1 MSAAAKMP
9 PGGGRMRGGVREPHM
24 SREDLKKSLGKDSTV
39 WRLFRLIFKNYKIRF
54 GVVLACI
61 VISALTTLASSL
73 FTRTLIDDYIAP
85 MLSQAVPDFSPL
97 AGALLKLAAVLLVG
111 VAASYSYNL
120 IMIFVGQ
127 GTMLKLRQNLFTHME
142 DLPLSYFDSHS
153 HGDIMSVYTN
163 DVDTLRQ
170 VIGNTVPNLF
180 QSLITLVS
188 TFVSMIVLSLPLTLV
203 SILMAVLTVR
213 VTTGLGKI
221 SRAHFVERQKALGA
235 VNGFIEEMVSGQRV
249 VKVYCHEKK
258 AVEDFAALNEH
269 LRSSAYNAN
278 KIGSMVMPIN
288 GNIGN
293 LGYVLTAVVGALI
306 AIGGVT
312 AWYMSGIGGAT
323 LTLGTLVAFLSLQ
336 KNFTRPIS
344 SISNEI
350 NSIAMAS
357 AGTDR
362 VYSLLDEPQEVDE
375 GKVTL
380 VNTTVAPDGSIVESP
395 VRTGSWAWKAV
406 GLSGQPSTP
415 LHPPGGLRGVPL
427 RLPESLRSESPVAA
441 EGDLASG
448 LASPDRSHPR
458 LVRGRGP
465 LAEQVGGAERSEES
479 GLARPDTD
487 DSGAASGLRAY
498 SAAAKRGW
506 TRPCPEDRPAI
517 AVLTPLQGL
526 VSLRDVDFSYVEGK
540 QVLFDISLT
549 AYPGQKIAFVGGT
562 GAGKT
567 TITNLINRFYEIQ
580 EGTITYDGF
589 DIRDID
595 KDSLRRSLG
604 IVLQETKLFSASVLD
619 NIRYGRLDA
628 TDEECKAAARL
639 VYADSFIRRLPQG
652 YDTVLAADGGNLSQG
667 ERQLLAIARAA
678 VADPPVLI
686 LDEATSSIDTRTEKL
701 IQKGMDSLMKGRTTF
716 VIAHRLSTVQNANY
730 IMVMDHGRIIER
742 GRHDELLAQKG
753 KYYELYTGNQ
763 ITA

>member
-1 MSAAAKMP
+1 MSAK
-9 PGGGRMRGGVREPHM
+9 MRGGVREPHM
-24 SREDLKKSLGKDSTV
+24 SRADLKKSLGKDSTV
-39 WRLFRLIFKNYKIRF
+39 WRLFGFIFKNYKVRF
-54 GVVLACI
+54 GVVLVCI

-85 MLSQAVPDFSPL
+85 MLSQATPDFSLL
-97 AGALLKLAAVLLVG
+97 ALALVKLAAVLLLG

-127 GTMLKLRQNLFTHME
+127 GTMLKLRQGLFSHME

-180 QSLITLVS
+180 QSLITLFS

-203 SILMAVLTVR
+203 SLCMAALTVW
-213 VTTGLGKI
+213 VTGKLGGM
-221 SRAHFVERQKALGA
+221 SRNYFVERQKSLGA

-258 AVEDFAALNEH
+258 AIEDFSVLNEK

-306 AIGGVT
+306 ALGGLT
-312 AWYMSGIGGAT
+312 AWYVSGAGGAA

-362 VYSLLDEPQEVDE
+362 VYSLLDEPQEIDN

-380 VNTTVAPDGSIVESP
+380 VNTNVSPDGNLTVSDT
-395 VRTGSWAWKAV
+395 RTGTWAWKAEPASAV
-406 GLSGQPSTP
+406 EGL
-415 LHPPGGLRGVPL
+415 V
-427 RLPESLRSESPVAA
+427 
-441 EGDLASG
+441 
-448 LASPDRSHPR
+448 
-458 LVRGRGP
+458 
-465 LAEQVGGAERSEES
+465 
-479 GLARPDTD
+479 
-487 DSGAASGLRAY
+487 
-498 SAAAKRGW
+498 
-506 TRPCPEDRPAI
+506 
-517 AVLTPLQGL
+517 PLQGL
-526 VSLRDVDFSYVEGK
+526 VSLKDVDFSYVEGK

-628 TDEECKAAARL
+628 TDEECREAARL
-639 VYADSFIRRLPQG
+639 VYADPFIRRLPQG
-652 YDTVLAADGGNLSQG
+652 YDTILSADGGNLSQG

-678 VADPPVLI
+678 VANPPVLI

-701 IQKGMDSLMKGRTTF
+701 IQKGMDSLMRGRTTF

-730 IMVMDHGRIIER
+730 IMVMDHGKIIER
-742 GRHDELLAQKG
+742 GRHDELLALKG
-753 KYYELYTGNQ
+753 KYFELFTGNQ

>member
-1 MSAAAKMP
+1 MNAQKAFA
-9 PGGGRMRGGVREPHM
+9 PGGGTNKARGMREPSHL
-24 SREDLKKSLGKDSTV
+24 SREELKKSLGKGSTV
-39 WRLFRLIFKNYKIRF
+39 WRLFGFIFKNYKYRF
-54 GVVLACI
+54 LIVLGCI
-61 VISALTTLASSL
+61 VVSALTTLASSL
-73 FTRTLIDDYIAP
+73 FTKTLIDSYITP
-85 MLSQAVPDFSPL
+85 MLGQAMPDFSPL
-97 AGALLKLAAVLLVG
+97 AVALVKLGAVLLVG
-111 VAASYSYNL
+111 VVASYTYNV
-120 IMIFVGQ
+120 IMIHVGQ
-127 GTMLKLRQNLFTHME
+127 GTMLKLREDLFAHME

-153 HGDIMSVYTN
+153 HGDVMSVYTN

-180 QSLITLVS
+180 QSLITLLS
-188 TFVSMIVLSLPLTLV
+188 TFISMIVLSLPLTLV
-203 SILMAVLTVR
+203 SILMAALTVR
-213 VTTGLGKI
+213 VTTKLGKM
-221 SRAHFVERQKALGA
+221 SKEYFVQRQKNLGI

-258 AVEDFAALNEH
+258 AVEEFAVINEN
-269 LRSSAYNAN
+269 LRNSVYNAN
-278 KIGSMVMPIN
+278 KIASVIMPIN

-306 AIGGVT
+306 ALGGLT
-312 AWYMSGIGGAT
+312 AWYLCGLNGSV
-323 LTLGTLVAFLSLQ
+323 LTLGTLVAFLTLQ

-362 VYSLLDEPQEVDE
+362 VYGLLDEPAEIDN
-375 GKVTL
+375 GNVTL
-380 VNTTVAPDGSIVESP
+380 VNTFVSNTGNLDVSEK
-395 VRTGSWAWKAV
+395 RTGTWAWMKK
-406 GLSGQPSTP
+406 GSQ
-415 LHPPGGLRGVPL
+415 
-427 RLPESLRSESPVAA
+427 E
-441 EGDLASG
+441 
-448 LASPDRSHPR
+448 
-458 LVRGRGP
+458 
-465 LAEQVGGAERSEES
+465 
-479 GLARPDTD
+479 
-487 DSGAASGLRAY
+487 
-498 SAAAKRGW
+498 
-506 TRPCPEDRPAI
+506 
-517 AVLTPLQGL
+517 LTPLQGL
-526 VSLRDVDFSYVEGK
+526 VSLTDVDFSYVPEK
-540 QVLFDISLT
+540 QVLFDITLT

-589 DIRDID
+589 DVRDIE

-604 IVLQETKLFSASVLD
+604 FVLQETKLFSASVLD

-628 TDEECKAAARL
+628 TDEECRKAAKL
-639 VYADSFIRRLPQG
+639 VYADSFIRRLPKG
-652 YDTVLAADGGNLSQG
+652 YHTVLAADGGNLSQG

-678 VADPPVLI
+678 VANPPVLI

-730 IMVMDHGRIIER
+730 IMVMDNGRIIER
-742 GRHDELLAQKG
+742 GRHDELLSLKG

-763 ITA
+763 ITQ

>member
-1 MSAAAKMP
+1 
-9 PGGGRMRGGVREPHM
+9 M
-24 SREDLKKSLGKDSTV
+24 SREDLKKSLGKGSTV
-39 WRLFRLIFKNYKIRF
+39 WRLFSFIFKNYKIRF
-54 GVVLACI
+54 GVVLVCI
-61 VISALTTLASSL
+61 VISALATLASSL
-73 FTRTLIDDYIAP
+73 FTKTLIDDYITPLLA
-85 MLSQAVPDFSPL
+85 QAVPDFSPL
-97 AGALLKLAAVLLVG
+97 AIALVKLTAALLLG

-127 GTMLKLRQNLFTHME
+127 GTMLKLRQSLFSHME

-153 HGDIMSVYTN
+153 HGDIMSIYTN

-188 TFVSMIVLSLPLTLV
+188 TFVSMVVLSMPLTLV
-203 SILMAVLTVR
+203 SILMAILTVR

-258 AVEDFAALNEH
+258 AIDDFSVLNER

-306 AIGGVT
+306 AIGGLT
-312 AWYMSGIGGAT
+312 AWYMSGIGGSV

-362 VYSLLDEPQEVDE
+362 VYSLLDEPQEIDT

-380 VNTTVAPDGSIVESP
+380 VNTTVSPDGSLVESP
-395 VRTGSWAWKAV
+395 IRTGTWAWKAPDMV
-406 GLSGQPSTP
+406 SLSSGSDCPDS
-415 LHPPGGLRGVPL
+415 
-427 RLPESLRSESPVAA
+427 SLRSAPPISRRDCEDKSSPS
-441 EGDLASG
+441 LH
-448 LASPDRSHPR
+448 RS
-458 LVRGRGP
+458 GP
-465 LAEQVGGAERSEES
+465 LPLTSRGWLRS
-479 GLARPDTD
+479 GLARPDD
-487 DSGAASGLRAY
+487 NDLGSASGHRAY

-506 TRPCPEDRPAI
+506 TLPSPDGRPATL
-517 AVLTPLQGL
+517 VPLQGQ
-526 VSLRDVDFSYVEGK
+526 VSLKDVDFSYVEGK
-540 QVLFDISLT
+540 QVLYDITLT

-604 IVLQETKLFSASVLD
+604 IVLQETRLFSASVLD

-628 TDEECKAAARL
+628 TDEECREAAKL

-652 YDTVLAADGGNLSQG
+652 YDTILAADGGNLSQG

-678 VADPPVLI
+678 VANPPVLI

-730 IMVMDHGRIIER
+730 IMVMDHGHIIER

-753 KYYELYTGNQ
+753 KYFELYTGNQ
-763 ITA
+763 INA

>member
-1 MSAAAKMP
+1 MSSNQNTQKMNP
-9 PGGGRMRGGVREPHM
+9 AGGRMRGGVREPHM
-24 SREDLKKSLGKDSTV
+24 SRAELKKSLGKGSTV
-39 WRLFRLIFKNYKIRF
+39 WRLFGFIFKNYKIRF
-54 GVVLACI
+54 AVVLACI
-61 VISALTTLASSL
+61 VVSALTTLASSL
-73 FTRTLIDDYIAP
+73 FTRTLIDDYITP
-85 MLSQAVPDFSPL
+85 MLSQSVPDYSPL
-97 AGALLKLAAVLLVG
+97 AVALLKLAVVLLVG

-127 GTMLKLRQNLFTHME
+127 GTMLKLRQGLFSHME

-188 TFVSMIVLSLPLTLV
+188 TFISMVVLSLPLTLV
-203 SILMAVLTVR
+203 SVLMAVLTVR
-213 VTTGLGKI
+213 VTARLGSI
-221 SRAHFVERQKALGA
+221 SRKYFADRQRSLGA

-258 AVEDFAALNEH
+258 AVEDFAVLNEQ

-306 AIGGVT
+306 ALGGVT
-312 AWYMSGIGGAT
+312 AWYLSGIGGAT

-362 VYSLLDEPQEVDE
+362 VYSLLDEPQEVDN
-375 GKVTL
+375 GNVTL
-380 VNTTVAPDGSIVESP
+380 VNTSVSPNGYLTVNES
-395 VRTGSWAWKAV
+395 RTGTWAWKAK
-406 GLSGQPSTP
+406 G
-415 LHPPGGLRGVPL
+415 
-427 RLPESLRSESPVAA
+427 EE
-441 EGDLASG
+441 
-448 LASPDRSHPR
+448 
-458 LVRGRGP
+458 LV
-465 LAEQVGGAERSEES
+465 
-479 GLARPDTD
+479 
-487 DSGAASGLRAY
+487 
-498 SAAAKRGW
+498 
-506 TRPCPEDRPAI
+506 
-517 AVLTPLQGL
+517 PLQGL
-526 VSLRDVDFSYVEGK
+526 VSLKDVDFSYVEGK

-589 DIRDID
+589 NIRDIE

-604 IVLQETKLFSASVLD
+604 IVLQETCLFSASVID

-628 TDEECKAAARL
+628 TDEECRAAARL

-730 IMVMDHGRIIER
+730 IMVLDHGHIIER

>member
-1 MSAAAKMP
+1 MSAQNTGARPQGMVK
-9 PGGGRMRGGVREPHM
+9 GRGMRGEPHM
-24 SREDLKKSLGKDSTV
+24 TRAELRKSLGKGSTV
-39 WRLFRLIFKNYKIRF
+39 WRLFGLIFKNYKFRF
-54 GVVLACI
+54 LIVLVCI
-61 VISALTTLASSL
+61 VVSALTTLASSL
-73 FTRTLIDDYIAP
+73 FTRTLIDDYITPMIGQAAP
-85 MLSQAVPDFSPL
+85 DYSPL
-97 AGALLKLAAVLLVG
+97 AISLVKLGAVLLVG

-127 GTMLKLRQNLFTHME
+127 GTMLKLRQDLFSHME
-142 DLPLSYFDSHS
+142 DLPLSYFDSRS
-153 HGDIMSVYTN
+153 HGDVMSVYTN

-188 TFVSMIVLSLPLTLV
+188 TFVSMIVLSMPLTLV
-203 SILMAVLTVR
+203 SIVMAFITVK
-213 VTTGLGKI
+213 VTTKLGNI
-221 SRAHFVERQKALGA
+221 SRKYFVERQKNLGI

-258 AVEDFAALNEH
+258 AVEDFSVINEN
-269 LRSSAYNAN
+269 LRSSAFNAN

-293 LGYVLTAVVGALI
+293 IGYVLTAVVGAII
-306 AIGGVT
+306 ALGGFT
-312 AWYMSGIGGAT
+312 AWYLSGIGGAT
-323 LTLGTLVAFLSLQ
+323 LTLGTLVAFLALQ

-362 VYSLLDEPQEVDE
+362 VYSLLDEPKEVDN
-375 GKVTL
+375 GNVTL
-380 VNTTVAPDGSIVESP
+380 ENVFVSNGGSLTVADH
-395 VRTGSWAWKAV
+395 RTGYWAWKDPAGNSASV
-406 GLSGQPSTP
+406 GML
-415 LHPPGGLRGVPL
+415 GGSDRAEVPTELVPL
-427 RLPESLRSESPVAA
+427 K
-441 EGDLASG
+441 G
-448 LASPDRSHPR
+448 
-458 LVRGRGP
+458 
-465 LAEQVGGAERSEES
+465 Q
-479 GLARPDTD
+479 
-487 DSGAASGLRAY
+487 
-498 SAAAKRGW
+498 
-506 TRPCPEDRPAI
+506 
-517 AVLTPLQGL
+517 
-526 VSLRDVDFSYVEGK
+526 VSLEDVDFSYVPGK
-540 QVLFDISLT
+540 QVLFDITLT

-589 DIRDID
+589 DVRDID

-604 IVLQETKLFSASVLD
+604 IVLQETCLFSASVLD

-716 VIAHRLSTVQNANY
+716 IIAHRLSTVQNANY
-730 IMVMDHGRIIER
+730 IMVLDHGHIIER
-742 GRHDELLAQKG
+742 GRHDELLDLKG

-763 ITA
+763 ITM

>member
-1 MSAAAKMP
+1 MSTNQNQNAGPRM
-9 PGGGRMRGGVREPHM
+9 GRGRGGVREPHM
-24 SREDLKKSLGKDSTV
+24 SRAELRASLGKDSTV
-39 WRLFRLIFKNYKIRF
+39 WRLFAFIFKHYKIRF
-54 GVVLACI
+54 GIVLVCI
-61 VISALTTLASSL
+61 VVSALTTLASSL
-73 FTRTLIDDYIAP
+73 FTKTLIDDYITP
-85 MLSQAVPDFSPL
+85 MLGQAAPDFSPL
-97 AGALLKLAAVLLVG
+97 ATALLKLGAVLLLG

-127 GTMLKLRQNLFTHME
+127 GTMLKLRQSLFSHME
-142 DLPLSYFDSHS
+142 DLPLKYFDSHS

-170 VIGNTVPNLF
+170 VIGSTVPNLF
-180 QSLITLVS
+180 QSLITLLS
-188 TFVSMIVLSLPLTLV
+188 TFISMLVLSLPLTLV
-203 SILMAVLTVR
+203 SICMAVLTVR
-213 VTTGLGKI
+213 VTARLGSI
-221 SRAHFVERQKALGA
+221 SRKHFVERQKNLGI

-258 AVEDFAALNEH
+258 AVEDFSVINEN

-288 GNIGN
+288 GNLGN
-293 LGYVLTAVVGALI
+293 LGYVLTAVIGALI
-306 AIGGVT
+306 ALGGLT
-312 AWYMSGIGGAT
+312 AWCFSGIGGAT

-362 VYSLLDEPQEVDE
+362 VYGVLDEPQEIDN
-375 GKVTL
+375 GNVTL
-380 VNTTVAPDGSIVESP
+380 ENVFVSNDGSLQVSKE
-395 VRTGSWAWKAV
+395 RTGSWAWKDKQDNLV
-406 GLSGQPSTP
+406 
-415 LHPPGGLRGVPL
+415 
-427 RLPESLRSESPVAA
+427 SL
-441 EGDLASG
+441 
-448 LASPDRSHPR
+448 
-458 LVRGRGP
+458 
-465 LAEQVGGAERSEES
+465 
-479 GLARPDTD
+479 
-487 DSGAASGLRAY
+487 
-498 SAAAKRGW
+498 K
-506 TRPCPEDRPAI
+506 
-517 AVLTPLQGL
+517 GL
-526 VSLRDVDFSYVEGK
+526 VSLEDVDFSYVEGK
-540 QVLFDISLT
+540 QVLYDITLT

-580 EGTITYDGF
+580 EGKITYDGF

-604 IVLQETKLFSASVLD
+604 MVLQETHLFSASVLD

-628 TDEECKAAARL
+628 TDEECRAAARL

-652 YDTVLAADGGNLSQG
+652 YNTVLAADGGNLSQG

-678 VADPPVLI
+678 VANPPVLI

-730 IMVMDHGRIIER
+730 IMVLDHGRIIER

-763 ITA
+763 ITQ